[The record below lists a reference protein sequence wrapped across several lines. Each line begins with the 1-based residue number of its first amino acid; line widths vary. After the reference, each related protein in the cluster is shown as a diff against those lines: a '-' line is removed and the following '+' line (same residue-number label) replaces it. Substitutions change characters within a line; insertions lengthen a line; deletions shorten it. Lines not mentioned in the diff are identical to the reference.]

1 MRKDAATTTTDLK
14 VLFALFMAC
23 PSQASA
29 YNICALWRSCA
40 WLAVTGQADLRATV
54 RSHGVYRKL
63 PVLSHLPERPPQ
75 FSLSVPMTLVRRF
88 RRSISQSFSSTGQVL
103 GLWLH
108 LAQLPRSLERES
120 LPLSFWLLRS

>member
-1 MRKDAATTTTDLK
+1 MRQARFVETMSSYSRDSLWEKQFPCVIVAEVSK
-14 VLFALFMAC
+14 VLV
-23 PSQASA
+23 
-29 YNICALWRSCA
+29 N
-40 WLAVTGQADLRATV
+40 AVTGQADLRATV